1 MAELSLLS
9 PVRLRDLE
17 PLRRRRTLSLQDLMG
32 VFTPTSAIADP
43 VKFAGREK
51 QVELVTDALISPDA
65 DLIVFGERGNG
76 KTSLAHMIHAIA
88 AGEYQIL
95 DYYGLRKHLESKGFF
110 PFTKE
115 RTTFTTIWVD
125 GFGKSIDE
133 VIHAILTRRADDRHG
148 PGLMAYIPNEATQ
161 VEIASK
167 IGFNKVF
174 TGETSV
180 KEVFVP
186 AQPINIK
193 QGFELATQTFARTH
207 PGRELLIIVDEFETI
222 QDRAEMSQYLKT
234 AAARFAL
241 VGIAATTLELLGEHA
256 SVSRNTYGITLS
268 PMSEGELV
276 EILLIGRYILAE
288 FCDYEDT
295 AIYSIA
301 RMANGSPFWCHFLA
315 RGVLQAKIESRRSWL
330 NFLNSKLP
338 VRVTEQDVHRL
349 VASLP
354 ERADCQLFE
363 TALSQAV
370 MGDTTNMQVL
380 QVLAAQPKSMI
391 STAELGPSFVD
402 HGIDEK
408 IGQETVEGFLTLPGI
423 LEEHGRIRN
432 VVQFAFRDPNF
443 RRYILLRSSLG
454 GSGQVG

>member
-1 MAELSLLS
+1 MEEPELS

-17 PLRRRRTLSLQDLMG
+17 QLRRRRTLGLEDLMA

-95 DYYGLRKHLESKGFF
+95 DYYGLRKHLERKGFI
-110 PFTKE
+110 PFTRE
-115 RTTFTTIWVD
+115 RKTFTTIWVD

-133 VIHAILTRRADDRHG
+133 VIHHVLTRRADGHHG

-193 QGFELATQTFARTH
+193 QGFELATQTFAHTH
-207 PGRELLIIVDEFETI
+207 PGEELLIIIDEFETI
-222 QDRAEMSQYLKT
+222 QDRAGMSQYLKT

-256 SVSRNTYGITLS
+256 SVSRNTYGITLP
-268 PMSEGELV
+268 PMSKDELA

-288 FCDYEDT
+288 FCDYDET
-295 AIYSIA
+295 AIHSIA
-301 RMANGSPFWCHFLA
+301 SLASGSPFWCHFLA
-315 RGVLQAKIESRRSWL
+315 RGVLQAKIDEAGSWSSFLGSRRSA
-330 NFLNSKLP
+330 
-338 VRVTEQDVHRL
+338 RVTQEDVHKLLR
-349 VASLP
+349 SLP
-354 ERADCQLFE
+354 QRADCQLFE
-363 TALSQAV
+363 TALSQV
-370 MGDTTNMQVL
+370 TMGDSTNLRVL
-380 QVLAAQPKSMI
+380 QVLAAQPNSMI
-391 STAELGPSFVD
+391 STAQLGSPFAD
-402 HGIDEK
+402 NGIDEEV
-408 IGQETVEGFLTLPGI
+408 GQETIEGLLTMPGI
-423 LEEHGRIRN
+423 FQEYGRIRN
-432 VVQFAFRDPNF
+432 VIQFAFTDPNF
-443 RRYILLRSSLG
+443 RRYVLLRGRLAG
-454 GSGQVG
+454 IEKAE